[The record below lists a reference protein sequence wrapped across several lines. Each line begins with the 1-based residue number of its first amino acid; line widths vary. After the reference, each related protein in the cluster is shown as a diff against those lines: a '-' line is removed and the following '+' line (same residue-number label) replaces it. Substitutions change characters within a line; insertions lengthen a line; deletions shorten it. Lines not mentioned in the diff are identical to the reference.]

1 MKQGNGKGR
10 ALARRRRVLVL
21 LEEHS
26 LVPGTANLK
35 SKKSDWQVYRCLQ
48 ELGHQVSVAEYTSVT
63 NLLAAIEQSKP
74 DVVFN
79 LTDAANGDRRKDS
92 HICALL
98 ELIGMPYTGVG
109 PRGLMLSRDKAT
121 SKILAGRAGFTVPRF
136 VVVPPGRF
144 RVPTKLPFPMVVKPR
159 FGDAS
164 EGISGASL
172 VTTGRRLSERIQYLR
187 LKGCEDIICEE
198 YISGRELFVGVVN
211 GHIVRPKEFVLRRE
225 LRGAPR
231 LLTNVFKRNRKYRQK
246 WGVQSVY
253 ARLTRKQL
261 GALATVAHLTAV
273 ALEIGD
279 FSRFD
284 LILTP
289 NDEWVFLE
297 ANPNPG
303 LASPGTNWM
312 GTWDSVDYEGMITGI
327 INRALSR
334 AGSKRRNL
342 LG

>member
-1 MKQGNGKGR
+1 MKRGNGNGR
-10 ALARRRRVLVL
+10 ISSRRRTVLIL

-26 LVPGTANLK
+26 LIPGTTDFK
-35 SKKSDWQVYRCLQ
+35 SKRSDWQIYRCLQ
-48 ELGHQVSVAEYTSVT
+48 GLGHQVAVTEYTNVP
-63 NLLAAIEQSKP
+63 NLLAAIEQAKP

-79 LTDAANGDRRKDS
+79 LTDAANGDRRKDA

-98 ELIGMPYTGVG
+98 ELTGTPYTGVG

-121 SKILAGRAGFTVPRF
+121 SKIIAGRAGFTVPRF

-187 LKGCEDIICEE
+187 LRGCDDIICEE

-211 GHIVRPKEFVLRRE
+211 NHIVRPKEFVLKRE
-225 LRGAPR
+225 LPGAPR
-231 LLTNVFKRNRKYRQK
+231 LLTDVFKRNPKYRRK
-246 WGVQSVY
+246 WGVQSVF

-261 GALATVAHLTAV
+261 DALANVAHLTAV

-279 FSRFD
+279 YSRFD

-312 GTWDSVDYEGMITGI
+312 GTWDSVNYETMIVEI
-327 INRALSR
+327 INRAMSR
-334 AGSKRRNL
+334 AGSSRRNV